1 MKEEFT
7 YGELVEV
14 REEANQRWVKA
25 TFVQKVVDVRYWTQE
40 PGEPAC
46 GWQQIRKIQP
56 EPQPEQQTP
65 EQDTNTYFYL
75 HDRIQGLSRRID
87 KLESEL
93 KNLLK

>member
-1 MKEEFT
+1 MKEQFT

-14 REEANQRWVKA
+14 REEANQKWVKA

-56 EPQPEQQTP
+56 AEKHNE
-65 EQDTNTYFYL
+65 
-75 HDRIQGLSRRID
+75 
-87 KLESEL
+87 K
-93 KNLLK
+93 